1 VKIKDIVHLLT
12 YRYPTLKKDLRTAR
26 LKETPTKFISQTLK
40 QSFFFA
46 VLMTL
51 LSFFIL
57 AKAELPKFLLI
68 LIFIGWVYLFFKFN
82 FLKIK
87 GKIQA
92 RKNEINK
99 EVLFIGTY
107 LLIKLYSGRPL
118 LIALTE
124 TSKSRGLVARYIKE
138 IVDDINTG
146 SPIEKALEN
155 ALLYSPSEKLKK
167 ILFQINNALKLGID
181 VTKPLESVLQEIEDE
196 QEIEVK
202 RYSKK
207 LNSLVIFY
215 MLLAIVLPSIGMVI
229 FLVLS
234 SFINIAITFG
244 TMAVILFFIALIQV
258 MFISMFESIRPN
270 VDL

>member
-1 VKIKDIVHLLT
+1 
-12 YRYPTLKKDLRTAR
+12 
-26 LKETPTKFISQTLK
+26 
-40 QSFFFA
+40 
-46 VLMTL
+46 MTI
-51 LSFFIL
+51 LSFFVL
-57 AKAELPKFLLI
+57 DKAGLPKFLLI
-68 LIFIGWVYLFFKFN
+68 IIFIGLFYFFFKFS
-82 FLKIK
+82 FIKVK

-92 RKNEINK
+92 RKKKIDK
-99 EVLFIGTY
+99 EVLFVGTY
-107 LLIKLYSGRPL
+107 LLIKLYAGRPL

-124 TSKSRGLVARYIKE
+124 TSKSRGIVARFIKE

-181 VTKPLESVLQEIEDE
+181 VTKPLESVIQEIEDE

-202 RYSKK
+202 KYSKK

-229 FLVLS
+229 LIVIS
-234 SFINIAITFG
+234 SFINLSITMG
-244 TMAVILFFIALIQV
+244 TMSIILSFIAFIQII
-258 MFISMFESIRPN
+258 FISMFGSIRPN

>member
-1 VKIKDIVHLLT
+1 
-12 YRYPTLKKDLRTAR
+12 
-26 LKETPTKFISQTLK
+26 
-40 QSFFFA
+40 
-46 VLMTL
+46 MTI
-51 LSFFIL
+51 LSFFVL
-57 AKAELPKFLLI
+57 DKAGMPKFLLI
-68 LIFIGWVYLFFKFN
+68 IFFIGLFYLFFKFN

-87 GKIQA
+87 GKIQS
-92 RKNEINK
+92 RKKKIDK
-99 EVLFIGTY
+99 EVLFVGTY
-107 LLIKLYSGRPL
+107 LLIKLYAGRPL

-124 TSKSRGLVARYIKE
+124 TSKSRGIVAKFIKE

-167 ILFQINNALKLGID
+167 ILFQVNNALKLGID
-181 VTKPLESVLQEIEDE
+181 VTKPLESVIQEIEDE

-202 RYSKK
+202 KYSKK

-229 FLVLS
+229 LIVIS
-234 SFINIAITFG
+234 SFINLSITMG
-244 TMAVILFFIALIQV
+244 TMSIILSFIAFIQII
-258 MFISMFESIRPN
+258 FISMFGSIRPN

>member
-1 VKIKDIVHLLT
+1 
-12 YRYPTLKKDLRTAR
+12 
-26 LKETPTKFISQTLK
+26 
-40 QSFFFA
+40 
-46 VLMTL
+46 MTI
-51 LSFFIL
+51 LSFFVL
-57 AKAELPKFLLI
+57 DKAGLPKFLLI
-68 LIFIGWVYLFFKFN
+68 IIFIGLFYFFFKFS
-82 FLKIK
+82 FIKVK

-92 RKNEINK
+92 RKKKIDK
-99 EVLFIGTY
+99 EVLFVGTY
-107 LLIKLYSGRPL
+107 LLIKLYAGRPL

-124 TSKSRGLVARYIKE
+124 TSKSRGIVAKFIKE

-181 VTKPLESVLQEIEDE
+181 VTKPLESVIQEIEDE

-202 RYSKK
+202 KYSKK

-229 FLVLS
+229 LIVIS
-234 SFINIAITFG
+234 SFINLSITMG
-244 TMAVILFFIALIQV
+244 TMSIILSFIAFIQII
-258 MFISMFESIRPN
+258 FISMFGSIRPN

>member
-1 VKIKDIVHLLT
+1 
-12 YRYPTLKKDLRTAR
+12 
-26 LKETPTKFISQTLK
+26 
-40 QSFFFA
+40 
-46 VLMTL
+46 MTI
-51 LSFFIL
+51 LSFFVL
-57 AKAELPKFLLI
+57 DKAGMPKFLLI
-68 LIFIGWVYLFFKFN
+68 LIFIGLFYLFFKFS
-82 FLKIK
+82 FIKVK
-87 GKIQA
+87 GKIQS
-92 RKNEINK
+92 RKKKIDK
-99 EVLFIGTY
+99 EVLFVGTY
-107 LLIKLYSGRPL
+107 LLIKLYAGRPL

-124 TSKSRGLVARYIKE
+124 TSKSRGIVARFIKE

-181 VTKPLESVLQEIEDE
+181 VTKPLESVIQEIEDE

-202 RYSKK
+202 KYSKK

-229 FLVLS
+229 LIVIS
-234 SFINIAITFG
+234 SFINLSITMG
-244 TMAVILFFIALIQV
+244 TMSIILSFIAFIQII
-258 MFISMFESIRPN
+258 FISMFGSIRPN